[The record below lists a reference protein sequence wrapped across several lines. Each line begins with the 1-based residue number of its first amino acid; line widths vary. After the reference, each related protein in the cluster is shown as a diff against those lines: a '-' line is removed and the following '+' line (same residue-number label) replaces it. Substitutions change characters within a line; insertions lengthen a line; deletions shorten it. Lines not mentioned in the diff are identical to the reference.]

1 MHAGE
6 LVLELLL
13 GRIHH
18 HLGPLAEQKFLH
30 LQEAIQITLEDLTH
44 VDFVDLA
51 LIEENNPVD
60 LTAFRH
66 DRGYN
71 QELKGRAV

>member
-1 MHAGE
+1 MDGFMIRYRA
-6 LVLELLL
+6 LVLGVRRWALGVAVLL
-13 GRIHH
+13 
-18 HLGPLAEQKFLH
+18 AATASQ
-30 LQEAIQITLEDLTH
+30 AIQITLEDLTH